1 MCVILILS
9 YSADFFFW
17 FVIYLQMSWGV
28 SFWRRDVLAILS
40 PEGAFFFFVNW
51 QVILKLVSKC
61 KEPRIVRTI
70 SESWKM
76 LGNLSKLISVIN
88 IKLQSSMQCGI
99 RFGTDKQINAQKWS
113 HKQIVNWF
121 FDRGATLN
129 PLLKGESFH

>member
-1 MCVILILS
+1 MCNTNSVIFCR
-9 YSADFFFW
+9 FFFL
-17 FVIYLQMSWGV
+17 VCHLPSNELRGELLEERCSCYIKP
-28 SFWRRDVLAILS
+28 RRC
-40 PEGAFFFFVNW
+40 FFFFVNW